1 MANGRNFLMAQLA
14 KRGLRSAGGFARR
27 GLGGV
32 RGRVTNALEMQ
43 NAKRRQAERG
53 LSAVG
58 EEEFESRNYQ
68 LIAEKEKARLRAK
81 LRTEYDSIRK
91 VHAADLDVI
100 KKNIMRVISENKL
113 RVRVDPVIMDLL
125 CINLLKKTTELRK
138 TGALPKPPN
147 AQKAMDLYISN
158 VVKELKSKLSFTNG
172 RNVGALTLEI
182 NNEIANTLN
191 EIANPE

>member
-1 MANGRNFLMAQLA
+1 MATGKNFLLSQFA
-14 KRGLRSAGGFARR
+14 KRGMRSAGGIVRKGF
-27 GLGGV
+27 GGA
-32 RGRVTNALEMQ
+32 RGRVANALEMQ
-43 NAKRRQAERG
+43 QARRRQAERG
-53 LSAVG
+53 LSNVG
-58 EEEFESRNYQ
+58 AEEFESKNYER
-68 LIAEKEKARLRAK
+68 IAEKERQRLRAK

-91 VHAADLDVI
+91 VHKADLDVI